1 MARAVIVTLITLALV
16 LVFVFTVWMI
26 VDCARQERRG
36 LPIYLMIIWIIIMLL
51 SPPVGAV
58 AYWFIVK
65 KLNLGFYRE
74 KKRRNNFRINR
85 ENISSA
91 EVDNKGAITQT
102 SIEDKLRQLK
112 ELKEK
117 NLINDEEYNKKK
129 EKLLEEL

>member
-1 MARAVIVTLITLALV
+1 MEILITLALV
-16 LVFVFTVWMI
+16 FMFWMI
-26 VDCARQERRG
+26 VDCMRQERRG
-36 LPIYLMIIWIIIMLL
+36 LRIRLVIIWIIIMIVLFPL
-51 SPPVGAV
+51 GAV
-58 AYWFIVK
+58 AYWFLVK
-65 KLNLGFYRE
+65 KLNVGFLQG

-102 SIEDKLRQLK
+102 SIEDKLSQLN
-112 ELKEK
+112 ELKKE